1 MRAEAL
7 SPALVPTPTILS
19 QAKAPAFL
27 DNFDA
32 KRSNIGTEPAVYS
45 NTEIMGDG
53 LMRSYSDRFY
63 QIPVSKCTSQKCSV
77 KGKEAIGSQ
86 RAPEQMGGKTR
97 AAGYRLALES
107 RSPFVECVRDT
118 SPSGTL
124 R

>member
-63 QIPVSKCTSQKCSV
+63 QIPVSKCTSQN
-77 KGKEAIGSQ
+77 
-86 RAPEQMGGKTR
+86 
-97 AAGYRLALES
+97 AALS
-107 RSPFVECVRDT
+107 RKS
-118 SPSGTL
+118 L
-124 R
+124 RGRFGW

>member
-63 QIPVSKCTSQKCSV
+63 QIPVSKCTSQNAALREKKQLRVSGRRN
-77 KGKEAIGSQ
+77 KWAGK
-86 RAPEQMGGKTR
+86 
-97 AAGYRLALES
+97 LA
-107 RSPFVECVRDT
+107 RRDT
-118 SPSGTL
+118 GLLSNLAHHLSNAFGIRP
-124 R
+124 

>member
-45 NTEIMGDG
+45 NTEIMGDDFDAF
-53 LMRSYSDRFY
+53 LLRSLLPNTGFEVH
-63 QIPVSKCTSQKCSV
+63 IAKCSV
-77 KGKEAIGSQ
+77 KGKEAIASQ